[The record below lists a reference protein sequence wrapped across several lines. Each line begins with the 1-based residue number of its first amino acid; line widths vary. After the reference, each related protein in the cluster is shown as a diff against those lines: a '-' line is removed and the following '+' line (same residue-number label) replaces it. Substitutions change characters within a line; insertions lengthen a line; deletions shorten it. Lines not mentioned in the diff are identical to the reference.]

1 MESYGVLANGQR
13 VDLGQQ
19 PTTSMGQMA
28 GGQPMQMNTGGPGI
42 GTPQGYLN
50 DTLQSNLQS
59 VQTRFNTQWK
69 TIQDNAKYL
78 GPAKA
83 EAMLQEL
90 QQNAMN
96 EVAQIKQAATLRA
109 DTLQRLQQLGQQG
122 QLGPDGE
129 RLMWETAAGKELA
142 KSMFPDPVEAP
153 DPLTLD
159 AKFYDA
165 EERLAKERAGY
176 HVIPAQPAEAN
187 IGPGHVSSWLGLPG
201 LAYGAITSKKGT
213 PSTIEKW
220 DPDAEDKVL
229 NKQGVWVREIGKW
242 VESSTPDKD
251 RQLLAEKHKQLQT
264 MRDARLRLGQPDF
277 PTGTVSKLSAMMLTG
292 ENSTGTLDDKVNAS
306 VLNREVQQPKPKKL
320 DRATAIAILR
330 EAKGDRELAKRIA
343 RERNYSDEV
352 E

>member
-19 PTTSMGQMA
+19 PAVSAGQMA

-142 KSMFPDPVEAP
+142 KSMFPEPTEAP
-153 DPLTLD
+153 NPFTVSSQVSG
-159 AKFYDA
+159 
-165 EERLAKERAGY
+165 EEKRLESDIAGY
-176 HVIPAQPAEAN
+176 HVTPEQPGKG
-187 IGPGHVSSWLGLPG
+187 IGLRHGAFGLAG

-229 NKQGVWVREIGKW
+229 NKQGVWVRGIGKW